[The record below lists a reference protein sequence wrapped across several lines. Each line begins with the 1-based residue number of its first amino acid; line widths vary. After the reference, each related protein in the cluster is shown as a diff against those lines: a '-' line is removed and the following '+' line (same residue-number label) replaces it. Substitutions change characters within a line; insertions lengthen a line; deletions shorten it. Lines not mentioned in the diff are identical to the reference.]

1 MSWPGFIDELTES
14 TELLSDEDLDTEE
27 DSYESMD
34 ESLSSEVDEECK
46 GYSDAD
52 ILLEILLE
60 TKSKSNSNL
69 PTEDHTQSQE
79 EHSFKPL
86 GRSTI

>member
-14 TELLSDEDLDTEE
+14 TEHLSDVDLDTEE

-46 GYSDAD
+46 GYKNAGS
-52 ILLEILLE
+52 LLATLLE
-60 TKSKSNSNL
+60 TKSKSSSSLPSEDNS
-69 PTEDHTQSQE
+69 
-79 EHSFKPL
+79 
-86 GRSTI
+86 